1 MGGSKA
7 DIEIKVTSYKKGK
20 KQADAAFKFDK
31 KKYPNAEIIDLR

>member
-20 KQADAAFKFDK
+20 KQADSTFRFNKS
-31 KKYPNAEIIDLR
+31 KYPNAEIIDLR